1 MDWTEVLN
9 QLIDILLPILA
20 TFLTGLF
27 TYLGAKLKAVYEQKV
42 QTETAEA
49 VIKNVVK
56 FIQQTCKDLD
66 GEAKL
71 KKAISEASTIL
82 ASKGIELTETEI
94 NMLIESAVYGLKEG
108 IFTETV
114 YVTPEE
120 CEVEELTEPEKD
132 TSIDQLDP
140 VVKASEITE

>member
-1 MDWTEVLN
+1 MDWTELLN

-27 TYLGAKLKAVYEQKV
+27 TYLGTKLKAAYEQKV
-42 QTETAEA
+42 QTETAET

-82 ASKGIELTETEI
+82 ASKGIELTDTEI

-108 IFTETV
+108 LKSEEVVLEEPKVVEVLDTNNETQ
-114 YVTPEE
+114 
-120 CEVEELTEPEKD
+120 EV
-132 TSIDQLDP
+132 I
-140 VVKASEITE
+140 VKKSEITE

>member
-1 MDWTEVLN
+1 MDWTVLVN

-27 TYLGAKLKAVYEQKV
+27 TYLGTRLKAAYEQKV
-42 QTETAEA
+42 KTETAET

-56 FIQQTCKDLD
+56 FVQQTCKDLD

-82 ASKGIELTETEI
+82 LSKGIELTETEI

-108 IFTETV
+108 MTKTETLV
-114 YVTPEE
+114 VPEG
-120 CEVEELTEPEKD
+120 EVSVLPVKESEATE
-132 TSIDQLDP
+132 
-140 VVKASEITE
+140 

>member
-1 MDWTEVLN
+1 MDWTELLN

-27 TYLGAKLKAVYEQKV
+27 TYLGTKLKAAYEQKV

-82 ASKGIELTETEI
+82 ASKGIQLTETEI

-108 IFTETV
+108 M
-114 YVTPEE
+114 
-120 CEVEELTEPEKD
+120 LTEPPVIPES
-132 TSIDQLDP
+132 TVVVEAQPEQLN
-140 VVKASEITE
+140 VKESEITE

>member
-1 MDWTEVLN
+1 MDWTILVN

-27 TYLGAKLKAVYEQKV
+27 TYLGTRLKAAYEQKV
-42 QTETAEA
+42 KTETAET

-56 FIQQTCKDLD
+56 FVQQTCKDLD
-66 GEAKL
+66 GDAKL

-82 ASKGIELTETEI
+82 LSKGIELTETEI

-108 IFTETV
+108 MTKTETLV
-114 YVTPEE
+114 VPEG
-120 CEVEELTEPEKD
+120 EVSVLPVKESEATE
-132 TSIDQLDP
+132 
-140 VVKASEITE
+140 

>member
-1 MDWTEVLN
+1 MDWTVLLN

-27 TYLGAKLKAVYEQKV
+27 TYLGTRLKAAYEQKV
-42 QTETAEA
+42 KTETAET

-56 FIQQTCKDLD
+56 FVQQTCKDLD
-66 GEAKL
+66 GDAKL

-82 ASKGIELTETEI
+82 LSKGIELTETEI

-108 IFTETV
+108 LTKVEPVVVPTE
-114 YVTPEE
+114 
-120 CEVEELTEPEKD
+120 EPEMLEQA
-132 TSIDQLDP
+132 T
-140 VVKASEITE
+140 VKESEITE

>member
-1 MDWTEVLN
+1 MDWTVLVN

-27 TYLGAKLKAVYEQKV
+27 TWIGTKLKAVYEQKV

-49 VIKNVVK
+49 VVKNVVK

-82 ASKGIELTETEI
+82 ASKGITLTETEI

-108 IFTETV
+108 IVTVEPIMIEEEVQLEQLPAEETKATE
-114 YVTPEE
+114 
-120 CEVEELTEPEKD
+120 
-132 TSIDQLDP
+132 
-140 VVKASEITE
+140 

>member
-1 MDWTEVLN
+1 MDWTVLVN

-27 TYLGAKLKAVYEQKV
+27 TYLGTRLKAAYEQKV
-42 QTETAEA
+42 KTETAET

-56 FIQQTCKDLD
+56 FVQQTCKDLD
-66 GEAKL
+66 GDAKL

-82 ASKGIELTETEI
+82 LSKGIELTETEI

-108 IFTETV
+108 MTKTETLV
-114 YVTPEE
+114 VPEG
-120 CEVEELTEPEKD
+120 EVSVLPVKESEATE
-132 TSIDQLDP
+132 
-140 VVKASEITE
+140 

>member
-1 MDWTEVLN
+1 MDWTVLLN

-27 TYLGAKLKAVYEQKV
+27 TYLGTKLKAAYEQKV
-42 QTETAEA
+42 QTETAET

-56 FIQQTCKDLD
+56 FVQQTCKDLN
-66 GEAKL
+66 GEEKL

-82 ASKGIELTETEI
+82 ASKGIALTDTEI

-108 IFTETV
+108 LTKVEPVVVPTE
-114 YVTPEE
+114 
-120 CEVEELTEPEKD
+120 EPEMLEQA
-132 TSIDQLDP
+132 T
-140 VVKASEITE
+140 VKESEITE

>member
-1 MDWTEVLN
+1 MDWTVLVN

-27 TYLGAKLKAVYEQKV
+27 TWIGTKLKAVYEQKV

-49 VIKNVVK
+49 VVKNVVK

-82 ASKGIELTETEI
+82 ASKGITLTETEI

-108 IFTETV
+108 IVTVEPIMIEEEVQLEQLPAEETKVTE
-114 YVTPEE
+114 
-120 CEVEELTEPEKD
+120 
-132 TSIDQLDP
+132 
-140 VVKASEITE
+140 

>member
-1 MDWTEVLN
+1 MDWTVLLN

-27 TYLGAKLKAVYEQKV
+27 TYLGTKLKAAYEQKV
-42 QTETAEA
+42 QTETAET

-108 IFTETV
+108 MTKTETLIV
-114 YVTPEE
+114 PEG
-120 CEVEELTEPEKD
+120 EVSVL
-132 TSIDQLDP
+132 P
-140 VVKASEITE
+140 VKESEITE

>member
-1 MDWTEVLN
+1 MDWTELLN

-27 TYLGAKLKAVYEQKV
+27 TYLGTKLKAAYEQKV
-42 QTETAEA
+42 KTETAET
-49 VIKNVVK
+49 VVKNVVK

-71 KKAISEASTIL
+71 QKAISEASTIL
-82 ASKGIELTETEI
+82 ASKGIELTDTEI

-108 IFTETV
+108 LKQEETV
-114 YVTPEE
+114 LEE
-120 CEVEELTEPEKD
+120 PKVVEVLD
-132 TSIDQLDP
+132 TNNETQEVI
-140 VVKASEITE
+140 VKNSEITE

>member
-1 MDWTEVLN
+1 MDWTELLN

-27 TYLGAKLKAVYEQKV
+27 TYLGTKLKAAYEQKV
-42 QTETAEA
+42 QTETAET

-108 IFTETV
+108 MITETLV
-114 YVTPEE
+114 IPESPVE
-120 CEVEELTEPEKD
+120 AEVQPE
-132 TSIDQLDP
+132 QLA
-140 VVKASEITE
+140 VKESEITE

>member
-1 MDWTEVLN
+1 MDWTVLVN

-27 TYLGAKLKAVYEQKV
+27 TYLGTKLKAAYEQKV
-42 QTETAEA
+42 KTETAET

-71 KKAISEASTIL
+71 KKAISEASIIL
-82 ASKGIELTETEI
+82 LSKGIELTDVEI
-94 NMLIESAVYGLKEG
+94 TMLIESAVYGLKEG
-108 IFTETV
+108 MTKTETIV
-114 YVTPEE
+114 FPETVKEEETEVKPSEVTE
-120 CEVEELTEPEKD
+120 
-132 TSIDQLDP
+132 
-140 VVKASEITE
+140 

>member
-1 MDWTEVLN
+1 MDWTVLVN

-42 QTETAEA
+42 KTETAET

-56 FIQQTCKDLD
+56 FVQQTCKDLD
-66 GEAKL
+66 GDAKL

-82 ASKGIELTETEI
+82 LSKGIELTETEI

-108 IFTETV
+108 MTKTETLV
-114 YVTPEE
+114 VPEG
-120 CEVEELTEPEKD
+120 EVSVLPVKESEATE
-132 TSIDQLDP
+132 
-140 VVKASEITE
+140 